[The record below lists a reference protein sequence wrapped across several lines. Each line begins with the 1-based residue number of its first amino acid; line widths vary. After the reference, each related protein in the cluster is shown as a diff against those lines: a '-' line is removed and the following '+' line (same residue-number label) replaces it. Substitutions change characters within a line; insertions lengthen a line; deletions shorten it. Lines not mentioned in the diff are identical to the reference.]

1 MLDEYGSRGW
11 GETDAVDEFLK
22 DKKLKITT
30 IENSQKTLQP
40 VLKSLKIMKKN
51 RKKKFLFLIKFMMKL

>member
-30 IENSQKTLQP
+30 IENSQSPTACI
-40 VLKSLKIMKKN
+40 KIT
-51 RKKKFLFLIKFMMKL
+51 